1 MGPRGLGRATHG
13 EAGRERIG
21 RAYPPVPIAKIGNKT
36 TEDLGVLYRNRVF
49 PDSGTFYH
57 FLRVFVQYILKQKL

>member
-1 MGPRGLGRATHG
+1 MGRATHG

-36 TEDLGVLYRNRVF
+36 TEDLGVHEYRNRVF
-49 PDSGTFYH
+49 LIPVLFITFCG
-57 FLRVFVQYILKQKL
+57 FLCNTY

>member
-1 MGPRGLGRATHG
+1 MGPRGLDGYTRGGRTRTDR
-13 EAGRERIG
+13 AGCTPAPAVRVG
-21 RAYPPVPIAKIGNKT
+21 KKT
-36 TEDLGVLYRNRVF
+36 TEDLGVPYRNRVF